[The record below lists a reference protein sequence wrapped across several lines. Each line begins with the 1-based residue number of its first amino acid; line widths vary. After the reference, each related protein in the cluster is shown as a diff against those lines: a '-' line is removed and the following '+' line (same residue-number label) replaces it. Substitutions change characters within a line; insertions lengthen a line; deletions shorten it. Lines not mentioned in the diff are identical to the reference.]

1 MEENESRGKLF
12 LGAETD
18 SRCYLETGMGVGRR
32 GSDAVGGHPTT
43 MEGGW
48 GRGQGWDAPGAL
60 RRQGGAKAEVCVPG
74 GNGMQEIGASTAF
87 SSFQSLVRRAGL

>member
-1 MEENESRGKLF
+1 MEEKGSQGKLF

-18 SRCYLETGMGVGRR
+18 SQCCLETGMGVSRR
-32 GSDAVGGHPTT
+32 GSDSVGGHPTT
-43 MEGGW
+43 MEGG

-60 RRQGGAKAEVCVPG
+60 WRQGGAKAEVCVPR
-74 GNGMQEIGASTAF
+74 GNGMREIGASTAF